1 MTAEHNSENSAGTTG
16 SNSAGTTGGNAAST
30 NADRLESI
38 LTEPKRVAGDAGSVE
53 RYSAYEQIAVD
64 KYLASKSVPKGGFP
78 IRLVKITPDGSM

>member
-16 SNSAGTTGGNAAST
+16 SNSAGTTGGNAG
-30 NADRLESI
+30 DRLESI

-78 IRLVKITPDGSM
+78 LRLVKITPDGSM